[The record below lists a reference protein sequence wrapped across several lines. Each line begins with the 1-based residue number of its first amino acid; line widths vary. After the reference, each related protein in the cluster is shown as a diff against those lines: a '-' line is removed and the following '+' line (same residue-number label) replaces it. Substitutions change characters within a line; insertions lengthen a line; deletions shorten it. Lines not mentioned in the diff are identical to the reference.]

1 MEQPNLSYIQS
12 LSDGDKEF
20 EEKLISIMKE
30 EFPEEMKVY
39 FEHINDKKYVNA
51 AESVH
56 KIKHKISIL
65 GLQNS
70 YELANDFENN
80 LKNDQI
86 DLKDDFE
93 KILQVITDFLETL

>member
-20 EEKLISIMKE
+20 ENKLISIIKA
-30 EFPEEMKVY
+30 EFPEEIKVY
-39 FEHINDKKYVNA
+39 FDHINDEKYSNA

-80 LKNDQI
+80 LKNDQT

-93 KILQVITDFLETL
+93 KILKLIADLLETL